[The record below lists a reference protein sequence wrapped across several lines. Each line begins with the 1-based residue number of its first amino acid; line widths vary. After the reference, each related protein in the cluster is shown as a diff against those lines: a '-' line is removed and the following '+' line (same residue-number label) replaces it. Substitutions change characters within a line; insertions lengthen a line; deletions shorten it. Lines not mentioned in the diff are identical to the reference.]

1 MTEVRIDARVGGI
14 FFVWRMRDGSDM
26 TLNGQFTRLEP
37 DRIDVVELYLPDW
50 SQGETHARSA
60 FRAEGEATTL
70 TMTIDYVDGPTRDIV
85 MHSGYAPALQT
96 ALDRLAAPLAV
107 E

>member
-1 MTEVRIDARVGGI
+1 
-14 FFVWRMRDGSDM
+14 M

-50 SQGETHARSA
+50 SQGETHVRTDL
-60 FRAEGEATTL
+60 RAEEEATIL

-85 MHSGYAPALQT
+85 LNSGYAPALQT
-96 ALDRLAAPLAV
+96 ALDRLAAPLAA